1 MGCGAARR
9 DVRGGSRRRRRRPG
23 DVGALR
29 VRRGARA
36 GPRRRAPDGRAGP
49 RPASRARA
57 ARLGAHHPAAPLRA
71 HERGVGDGAT
81 PVRHAARRHGFRGV
95 APARPRPAGDLP
107 RPYCPAS
114 ASKGAGQE
122 RFGRTDEMTGVGR
135 RHGIVAAVVSAIVAT
150 GLAAQQAP
158 VVPQAPLQVTLQE
171 AVRRALDVQPAMVQ
185 ARGEQRN
192 AGASARSAWG
202 AFLPT
207 VITSASA
214 SHSSDA
220 TFRSGTTDTLPRLGY
235 SYSGGL
241 SANLVLFDGFSRFA
255 DLRTAA
261 ATQDAA
267 TAGFVN
273 QRYQVTAAT
282 AQLFF
287 TALANEELVRVA
299 QAQVDRAKAE
309 LQTAVNK
316 FQAGA
321 ATRSDTLTAT
331 VDLGNARLTLLQAQ
345 ANLATAQAN
354 LGRQVGVD
362 QLVRAVPDSAFPPL
376 PDTTTMRASALQTA
390 PLIRQAEAQA
400 SATGAQ
406 VWSARSQ
413 YWPTLTVSYSNSR
426 TGVGSPT
433 LPLFNNY
440 PETFTWRFGVSW
452 TLFNGFGREQ
462 AQVSA
467 SVAHDVAL
475 AQAAD
480 ARRGVNALYTQQLA
494 ATFTAWAQIGIA
506 GADVVAATEA
516 VRVQ

>member
-1 MGCGAARR
+1 M
-9 DVRGGSRRRRRRPG
+9 DVRQGI
-23 DVGALR
+23 L
-29 VRRGARA
+29 A
-36 GPRRRAPDGRAGP
+36 G
-49 RPASRARA
+49 
-57 ARLGAHHPAAPLRA
+57 L
-71 HERGVGDGAT
+71 
-81 PVRHAARRHGFRGV
+81 
-95 APARPRPAGDLP
+95 
-107 RPYCPAS
+107 
-114 ASKGAGQE
+114 
-122 RFGRTDEMTGVGR
+122 
-135 RHGIVAAVVSAIVAT
+135 VSAIIAT
-150 GLAAQQAP
+150 GLAGEQAP
-158 VVPQAPLQVTLQE
+158 VVPQAPLAVTLQE

-192 AGASARSAWG
+192 AGASGRSAWG

-207 VITSASA
+207 VNTNASA
-214 SHSSDA
+214 ARSNTSS
-220 TFRSGTTDTLPRLGY
+220 FRSGTTDTLPPLY

-241 SANLVLFDGFSRFA
+241 SASLVLFDGFSRFA
-255 DLRTAA
+255 NLRAA
-261 ATQDAA
+261 SASQDAA
-267 TAGFVN
+267 AAGVVN

-282 AQLFF
+282 AQVFF

-413 YWPTLTVSYSNSR
+413 YWPTLTVS
-426 TGVGSPT
+426 
-433 LPLFNNY
+433 
-440 PETFTWRFGVSW
+440 
-452 TLFNGFGREQ
+452 
-462 AQVSA
+462 
-467 SVAHDVAL
+467 
-475 AQAAD
+475 
-480 ARRGVNALYTQQLA
+480 
-494 ATFTAWAQIGIA
+494 
-506 GADVVAATEA
+506 
-516 VRVQ
+516 